1 MSSPPSYPLAEVC
14 SDGLLPVHKSP
25 HVEGRERWSN
35 TFEIDDGNP
44 IRLVVSQP
52 ESQREGQEL
61 QEVLLKKGIEVI
73 DNKYFYYGDLEEAR
87 QRWR

>member
-1 MSSPPSYPLAEVC
+1 MSSPPSYPLAEAC

-25 HVEGRERWSN
+25 HVEGRERWSD
-35 TFEIDDGNP
+35 TFEIDDRNP
-44 IRLVVSQP
+44 IRLDVSQP

-61 QEVLLKKGIEVI
+61 PEVALKKGKQVV

-87 QRWR
+87 ERWR